1 MNTDQRVH
9 THMNRDS
16 AEALVEGVRGGCATQ
31 PRERERESRERGC
44 GLDKVTGVDA
54 AACTLDISPLRR
66 LDMKQGGA
74 RLVW

>member
-1 MNTDQRVH
+1 M
-9 THMNRDS
+9 
-16 AEALVEGVRGGCATQ
+16 EK
-31 PRERERESRERGC
+31 ERCEEVV
-44 GLDKVTGVDA
+44 DKVTGVDA